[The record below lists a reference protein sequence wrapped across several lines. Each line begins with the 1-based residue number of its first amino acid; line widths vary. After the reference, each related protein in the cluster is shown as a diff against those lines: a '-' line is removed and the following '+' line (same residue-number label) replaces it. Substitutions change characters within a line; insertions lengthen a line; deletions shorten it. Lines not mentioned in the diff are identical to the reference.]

1 MKNHTLSQ
9 LFNGALLLILVLGA
23 VLPASPALAQEPDPG
38 GSPQDE
44 LITSGTPELASSQ
57 LYPADMDP
65 PETCGI
71 PGNAPFGQDV
81 EVFLGPLY
89 DNRSYSLDQSPSW
102 GPTER
107 MYDYMSA
114 PVPRNTAAVATG
126 PDEIVAVWKAEG
138 QYALRFSTWSAGGG
152 WADPH
157 YSGPYPRPTAKGNP
171 ALLSRHPRH
180 WAVFLRDDN
189 NKIQLT
195 QVEDGSGSPWQTV
208 PGSYSANSDP
218 AVVSKD
224 PQHMAVFFTK
234 SNGTAWFSE
243 WQSSVGWRDEP
254 VSLGKPAG
262 TQFSSPLSAISRNED
277 HIAVF
282 GMTEDNKLWVRE
294 WTSQN
299 ESDWSDTQWVYVM
312 DGYSSF
318 KPAVVSRHNNHIG
331 VAVLAYFSG
340 LGVGA
345 RYKEWTYQSGWDPL
359 INMPLSLTQFWGPL
373 SFAAT
378 STDEMWLF
386 GVSEDGCLQRNK
398 WIEGQGWRGWRCVE
412 GGWSSDV
419 TLSAA
424 VRRPHDIMLVG
435 SGPTSELTSKHYSA
449 DGRPL
454 TAAPDQVVYGLPRG
468 QAMARVD
475 GRTLGISVRR
485 TDTGKWRLIAWDP
498 ANGSK
503 AGQDL
508 NHADSGQTDGQVSV
522 AAGDLDY
529 DGDDEIVVATL
540 NSSGEKIDI
549 STVDLGCYPLPYAD
563 LTLIN
568 MQVSKTS
575 RSLYHG
581 EDVNAAIGDLD
592 GDGREDDVVVGYLL
606 YDVKTLVYQNPYTG
620 TVSLEFRGEK
630 DVYGGSGD
638 LEIAIGK
645 VTHRHEGEQLV
656 VSRGGSYYNLPWV
669 NVVSWQGNHW
679 DAIKYDDFPILYFYG
694 GDRAATGDYS
704 TALRTGDVDADGLE
718 EIIYTRGGR
727 LYVAD
732 GEGAGR
738 YWDRG
743 VMWYDIDGE
752 AADRSLA
759 VGDLNWD
766 GKAEI
771 VHATGSGDGAVQIVA
786 KTDDGRLIGVGETT
800 AKGVALVADL
810 DDDSHE
816 ADLVGCNDFTDV
828 SVIAVVNGAP
838 RWYGA
843 HDDCPEGEATCPIH
857 RSGGGYG
864 TSSSATESR
873 EDGTTTKLGGSLTV
887 GTEVDVNIPIICLNI
902 AKIRASYTAEFM
914 YHTGT
919 SEVERSCVTD
929 KSGYNFG
936 GWGSA
941 YSRGM
946 VIYTRTGYRCYYYDV
961 YKPEAPADTSRMMT
975 CTPSSDPR
983 ETNTSLER
991 WHSDAFKAELGDG
1004 WVENLGRSDNDVN
1017 NYPSSLSEAVDPF
1030 RVRWHDPSDQT
1041 KYVHD
1046 EILDGN
1052 FSSWSLEQS
1061 TGGEQIKS
1069 NSWELNQ
1076 TSSVGATISGVK
1088 IDTSFTGGYGKQW
1101 SRSVGWEEG
1110 LTIEGHVEHFLDSMC
1125 PTCQA
1130 YEVVPY
1136 VYRDTAVTRAGETY
1150 PYLVADYY
1158 VPCIEPYCAGSAK
1171 AEAVADSQGVVGVAP
1186 QTPVITSTTHPDPNT
1201 WYPTSTVAFEW
1212 DQPAGDPAAVTGYRW
1227 NVDYNEAITPTTL
1240 HTVLTTTHTYTDVAD
1255 GLYYLHLQAKA
1266 DGSDYGPVA
1275 HRAFRVDTNPPQVD
1289 FAFDP
1294 PVPTGFGG
1302 WYNTPVTVTVNAT
1315 DTAGSGVTAVEYRVD
1330 SGAWQAYTAPITF
1343 LTDTVTTTLW
1353 ARATDDVGYVSDP
1366 VSTTL
1371 KIDVTP
1377 PSSYDAD
1384 GHRLTYASVI
1394 TDEVGNAQLV
1404 LGGALS
1410 DTLSGRLMMEVK
1422 GSDLAPWRRVS
1433 AVGEFP
1439 IPPDN
1444 DLVTTNT
1451 VSLNWIYTPTYEIR
1465 GVYPLRG
1472 RGVDQAGNYEQFGD
1486 EDLEIFG
1493 VFWWEPDA
1501 APELTESQV
1510 SVAPGEVYPG
1520 DVVTFT
1526 LGVRNTGYQ
1535 ESRVALTDTV
1545 PAELTVLTDTISG
1558 GGRYDPGT
1566 GVITWAFHALWPGQT
1581 RYLFFSAQVDEG
1593 LAPTEPLTLENRLDV
1608 LGHWPWGEEL
1618 PEIQPYLPPAPP
1630 SYAEVA
1636 TTTVTVLTGTVTTG
1650 LGDAAARKGGG
1661 TPPAIWAADVVEG
1674 EVVDDPLVTLFVEAS
1689 PDADFLYVKEWVWD
1703 TVSDT
1708 WALEQESGWVPFEE
1722 GDGLAVSESGFSKQG
1737 RYQWMLSQGDGVKY
1751 LGVWVADGEQQTTNL
1766 NDANLIYTNLMGTG
1780 GQAVAA
1786 GERVQYRVPL
1796 RANDLALLNLVT
1808 LSGDADLYVWKPR
1821 FAFRPHHLSNGE
1833 GSGFHLDT
1841 VGFFAGEEGVHVVE
1855 VEAASEGTV
1864 YRLATGG
1871 DVVGAGL
1878 LAETEAELTRADVRI
1893 LEAQD
1898 AAMRDAYQALP
1909 RGVQMAQGEKE
1920 RPAHPL
1926 SLSTPYGVEGA
1937 EVLPEVPEV
1946 PGEAQA
1952 VYLPLVLRSE

>member
-1 MKNHTLSQ
+1 
-9 LFNGALLLILVLGA
+9 
-23 VLPASPALAQEPDPG
+23 
-38 GSPQDE
+38 
-44 LITSGTPELASSQ
+44 
-57 LYPADMDP
+57 
-65 PETCGI
+65 
-71 PGNAPFGQDV
+71 
-81 EVFLGPLY
+81 
-89 DNRSYSLDQSPSW
+89 
-102 GPTER
+102 
-107 MYDYMSA
+107 
-114 PVPRNTAAVATG
+114 
-126 PDEIVAVWKAEG
+126 
-138 QYALRFSTWSAGGG
+138 
-152 WADPH
+152 
-157 YSGPYPRPTAKGNP
+157 
-171 ALLSRHPRH
+171 
-180 WAVFLRDDN
+180 
-189 NKIQLT
+189 
-195 QVEDGSGSPWQTV
+195 VEDGSGSPWQTV
-208 PGSYSANSDP
+208 PGTYSANSDP

-243 WQSSVGWRDEP
+243 WQSGVGWRNEP
-254 VSLGKPAG
+254 VSLGKPSG

-282 GMTEDNKLWVRE
+282 GMTSDNKLWIRE
-294 WTSQN
+294 WTSLN

-312 DGYSSF
+312 SGYSSF
-318 KPAVVSRHNNHIG
+318 KPAVVSRHNNHMG

-340 LGVGA
+340 SGVGA
-345 RYKEWTYQSGWDPL
+345 RYKEWTYQSGWNSSVD
-359 INMPLSLTQFWGPL
+359 MPLSGTDFWVPL

-386 GVSEDGCLQRNK
+386 GVSEGGCLQRNK
-398 WIEGQGWRGWRCVE
+398 WIEGQGWRGWKCVE

-435 SGPTSELTSKHYSA
+435 SGPPGELTSKHYTT

-454 TAAPDQVVYGLPRG
+454 ASTSENVVDGLPRG
-468 QAMARVD
+468 QAMVRVD
-475 GRTLGISVRR
+475 GETIWVSVYRTGTGKWKLSARGTSGGISVGDRE
-485 TDTGKWRLIAWDP
+485 LA
-498 ANGSK
+498 
-503 AGQDL
+503 
-508 NHADSGQTDGQVSV
+508 HADSGSASGKVSV

-529 DGDDEIVVATL
+529 DGDEEVVVATL
-540 NSSGEKIDI
+540 DENGTTIEVSVFELAFGQKSYFYGVPVRPLNISSP
-549 STVDLGCYPLPYAD
+549 STA
-563 LTLIN
+563 
-568 MQVSKTS
+568 S
-575 RSLYHG
+575 RSLYYG
-581 EDVNAAIGDLD
+581 YDVNAAIGDLD

-606 YDVKTLVYQNPYTG
+606 YDTKTLIYQNPYTG
-620 TVSLEFRGEK
+620 TVSLEFQGEK
-630 DVYGGSGD
+630 DVCGGEGE

-645 VTHRHEGEQLV
+645 VSHRHEGDQLV
-656 VSRGGSYYNLPWV
+656 VSRGGSFYDPPWV
-669 NVVSWQGNHW
+669 NVASWQENHW
-679 DAIKYDDFPILYFYG
+679 DVFKRGRFPIPYSYG
-694 GDRAATGDYS
+694 GDSSATGDYS
-704 TALRTGDVDADGLE
+704 TALSTGDVDADGLE
-718 EIIYTRGGR
+718 EIVYTRGGR

-732 GEGAGR
+732 GEGAAQDWTGE
-738 YWDRG
+738 WPSP
-743 VMWYDIDGE
+743 VTWYDIDKNV
-752 AADRSLA
+752 ADRSLA

-771 VHATGSGDGAVQIVA
+771 VHATGSGDGSVQIVA

-828 SVIAVVNGAP
+828 SVVAVVNGAP
-838 RWYGA
+838 RWYDE

-857 RSGGGYG
+857 KSAGGYG
-864 TSSSATESR
+864 TSSSATESW

-887 GTEVDVNIPIICLNI
+887 GTEIDVNIPILCINI

-914 YHTGT
+914 SHAGF

-929 KSGYNFG
+929 KEGYNFG

-991 WHSDAFKAELGDG
+991 WHSDEFKAEAEEAWAD
-1004 WVENLGRSDNDVN
+1004 VGRLNNDVTK
-1017 NYPSSLSEAVDPF
+1017 YPSSLSEAVDPF
-1030 RVRWHDPSDQT
+1030 RVSWYDPNNQT
-1041 KYVHD
+1041 KYVHE
-1046 EILDGN
+1046 EIVDGN
-1052 FSSWSLEQS
+1052 FVSWGLEQS
-1061 TGGEQIKS
+1061 TGGEQIES

-1076 TSSVGATISGVK
+1076 TASVGATISGVA
-1088 IDTSFTGGYGKQW
+1088 IDTSFTGGFGKHW
-1101 SRSVGWEEG
+1101 SRSIGWEEG
-1110 LTIEGHVEHFLDSMC
+1110 LSIEGQVEHFLTSMC

-1136 VYRDTAVTRAGETY
+1136 VYRDIAVTQAGETY

-1171 AEAVADSQGVVGVAP
+1171 AEAVADSQGVAGVAP
-1186 QTPVITSTTHPDPNT
+1186 QTPVITSTTHPDLNT
-1201 WYPTSTVAFEW
+1201 WYPTSTVTFEW
-1212 DQPAGDPAAVTGYRW
+1212 GQPAGDPAAVTGYRW
-1227 NVDYNEAITPTTL
+1227 NVDHNEAITPTTL

-1289 FAFDP
+1289 FAFAP

-1302 WYNTPVTVTVNAT
+1302 WYNTPMTVTVSAT
-1315 DTAGSGVTAVEYRVD
+1315 DTAGSGVNAIEYRVD
-1330 SGAWQAYTAPITF
+1330 SGAWQSYAAPITF

-1353 ARATDDVGYVSDP
+1353 TRATDNVGHVSDP
-1366 VSTTL
+1366 VSTTF
-1371 KIDVTP
+1371 KIDMTP

-1384 GHRLTYASVI
+1384 GNRLTYASVI

-1444 DLVTTNT
+1444 ELVTTDT
-1451 VSLNWIYTPTYEIR
+1451 ASLNWIYTPTYEIR

-1472 RGVDQAGNYEQFGD
+1472 RGIDRAGNYEQFED

-1493 VFWWEPDA
+1493 VFWWEPDD

-1510 SVAPGEVYPG
+1510 SVAPEEVYPG
-1520 DVVTFT
+1520 DVATFT

-1535 ESRVALTDTV
+1535 ESRIALTDTV

-1558 GGRYDPGT
+1558 GGQYDPGT
-1566 GVITWAFHALWPGQT
+1566 GVITWTFHALWPGET

-1618 PEIQPYLPPAPP
+1618 PEIQPYLPPKPESHSA
-1630 SYAEVA
+1630 VA
-1636 TTTVTVLTGTVTTG
+1636 TTTLTVLTSTTTTA
-1650 LGDAAARKGGG
+1650 LADAAAREAAGA
-1661 TPPAIWAADVVEG
+1661 PPAIWAADVLEG
-1674 EVVDDPLVTLFVEAS
+1674 EVVDDPQVTLFVEAS
-1689 PDADFLYVKEWVWD
+1689 PDAEFLYVKEWVWD
-1703 TVSDT
+1703 TISDT
-1708 WALEQESGWVPFEE
+1708 WTLEQESGWVPFEE
-1722 GDGLAVSESGFSKQG
+1722 AVGFEVSENGFSKQG
-1737 RYQWMLSQGDGVKY
+1737 RCQWTLSDGDGVKY
-1751 LGVWVADGEQQTTNL
+1751 LGVWVADAEQQITNL

-1780 GQAVAA
+1780 GQTLDA
-1786 GERVQYRVPL
+1786 GERVQYRVSL

-1821 FAFRPHHLSNGE
+1821 FAFRPHHLSNAE
-1833 GSGFHLDT
+1833 QSGFHLDT
-1841 VGFFAGEEGVHVVE
+1841 VGFFAEEEGVHVVE
-1855 VEAASEGTV
+1855 VEAASDGTV
-1864 YRLATGG
+1864 YRLVTAG

-1878 LAETEAELTRADVRI
+1878 LAETKADLTLADVRM

-1909 RGVQMAQGEKE
+1909 RGVQMAQAEKE

-1926 SLSTPYGVEGA
+1926 SLSTPYGLEEA
-1937 EVLPEVPEV
+1937 EVLLEV
-1946 PGEAQA
+1946 PGVPEEPQTA
-1952 VYLPLVLRSE
+1952 YLPLILRSE